1 MIEKFAGYGFNK
13 SHSTAY
19 GAVAYQTAY
28 LKAHYPPEFMAA
40 LLSCELGE
48 TDKLV
53 EHVDDCRRMGIP
65 ILPPDINVGDVEF
78 SVLGH
83 QLTFGLGAI
92 KGVGEAAVAAIVAER
107 AKNGPFKDL
116 FALTERCDPKHV
128 GKGVLELLVK
138 AGACDCLGGRRS
150 QQFAVIERAVQG
162 AASIQRDK
170 QRGQKNLFG
179 GDEDEEVVSEGSGP
193 STLPE
198 IPEWSKREMLA
209 FEKEALGFFLTS
221 HPLAEMSGTI
231 KQFST
236 HSAKELVDAGENE
249 EVILGGMVSAIKK
262 AQTKKPSRNGHQK
275 YVNFDFEDPTGVVR
289 CIMWPEEFSR
299 LGEKVEPEQVRFV
312 RGKVDKRS
320 REPNVIVDAMWTLE
334 EVEKEF
340 TKQVLIKFQ
349 KGLHDIRVL
358 ERVRDIV
365 QKTPGK
371 AEVILVVDTVDKG
384 DIRRRYVAQ
393 KPLDQKISVNRDIRR
408 ELVETVGEENVKF
421 VADLKK
427 KSSGQSVGR

>member
-1 MIEKFAGYGFNK
+1 M
-13 SHSTAY
+13 
-19 GAVAYQTAY
+19 
-28 LKAHYPPEFMAA
+28 
-40 LLSCELGE
+40 
-48 TDKLV
+48 
-53 EHVDDCRRMGIP
+53 
-65 ILPPDINVGDVEF
+65 
-78 SVLGH
+78 
-83 QLTFGLGAI
+83 
-92 KGVGEAAVAAIVAER
+92 
-107 AKNGPFKDL
+107 
-116 FALTERCDPKHV
+116 
-128 GKGVLELLVK
+128 
-138 AGACDCLGGRRS
+138 
-150 QQFAVIERAVQG
+150 IERAVQG